1 MNITDFIAFLKP
13 LDYLPHKW
21 KYRHICKFGSHVKM
35 KNTFLEGFNSLGKN
49 VYVRD
54 CHIGFC
60 SYISSSTRLFKT
72 KIGRFCSIG
81 QNVETIIGIH
91 PTIENISTSPVLYKN
106 VNHDFGRTLLTD
118 STFNDS
124 PKNADNEG
132 HAVVIENDVWIG
144 SHVLIMPGV
153 TIHNGA
159 IIGAGAIVTKDV
171 PPYTICVGSPAKVI
185 KKRFSDSDIDILQ
198 NIKWWNTIDPET
210 LRKYALE
217 FCNPEQF
224 FLHYK

>member
-35 KNTFLEGFNSLGKN
+35 KNTIFEGYNGIGKHS
-49 VYVRD
+49 VVKG
-54 CHIGFC
+54 CSIGFGTH
-60 SYISSSTRLFKT
+60 INSSSRICQT

-81 QNVETIIGIH
+81 SNVEVILGVH
-91 PTIENISTSPVLYKN
+91 PTIENISTCPLLYKN
-106 VNHDFGRTLLTD
+106 VRSFYRQTVLSD
-118 STFNDS
+118 SFFDDS

-224 FLHYK
+224 LLRYK